1 MTDGKLPIGI
11 FDSGVGGLT
20 VLAAMQR
27 RMPHED
33 MLYLGDT
40 ARLPYGTKSPDT
52 ITRYA
57 LQAASRLVAQRI
69 KLLVIACN
77 TATAAALPALRRH
90 FAPLPVI
97 GVVEPGATAAV
108 ESSRNGHVAVIA
120 TEATIG
126 RGAYQEALQR
136 LCPGIRVTAKACS
149 LLVAL
154 AEEGWLNGRECESI
168 VARYLNPIFAREDAP
183 DCLLLGCTHFPLL
196 LSPIRKVLGPDARIV
211 DSADTTAQC
220 VLDELASTG
229 LLRIR
234 KGKVQIRFF
243 TTDDPERFARTGSLF
258 LGASLPIKAVQL
270 VDL

>member
-1 MTDGKLPIGI
+1 MTAGNLPIGL

-20 VLAAMQR
+20 VLAAMR
-27 RMPHED
+27 RCMPHED

-40 ARLPYGTKSPDT
+40 ARLPYGTKSSDT

-57 LQAASRLVAQRI
+57 LQATAKLVAQRI

-77 TATAAALPALRRH
+77 TATAAALPALRSH

-97 GVVEPGATAAV
+97 GVVEPGAAAAV
-108 ESSRNGHVAVIA
+108 ESTRKGHVAVIA
-120 TEATIG
+120 TEATI
-126 RGAYQEALQR
+126 RRAAYQQTLRR
-136 LCPGIRVTAKACS
+136 LSPGMRITPLPCS

-154 AEEGWLNGRECESI
+154 AEEGWLDGRECES
-168 VARYLNPIFAREDAP
+168 VVERYLSPIFQKRDAP

-196 LSPIRKVLGPDARIV
+196 LAPIRKVLGPEMRIV
-211 DSADTTAQC
+211 DSAETTARC

-229 LLRIR
+229 LLHGARG
-234 KGKVQIRFF
+234 KGKIRFL

-258 LGASLPIKAVQL
+258 LGASLPLKAVQL

>member
-1 MTDGKLPIGI
+1 MTKLPIGL

-20 VLAAMQR
+20 VLAAMQH

-57 LQAASRLVAQRI
+57 LQAASKLVEQRI

-77 TATAAALPALRRH
+77 TATSTALPALRRH

-108 ESSRNGHVAVIA
+108 ERSRKGHVAVIA

-136 LCPGIRVTAKACS
+136 LRPGIRVTPRPCS

-154 AEEGWLNGRECESI
+154 AEEGWLDGRECESI
-168 VARYLNPIFAREDAP
+168 VARYLNPIFKGRDAP

-196 LSPIRKVLGPDARIV
+196 LSPIRKVLGPDVQIV
-211 DSADTTAQC
+211 DSAATTAQC

-229 LLRIR
+229 LLRAGTGR
-234 KGKVQIRFF
+234 GKVHFF
-243 TTDDPERFARTGSLF
+243 TTDDPDRFVRTGSRF
-258 LGASLPIKAVQL
+258 LGVALPIKAVQL

>member
-1 MTDGKLPIGI
+1 MSAGTLPIGL

-20 VLAAMQR
+20 VLAAMRR
-27 RMPHED
+27 RMPYED

-57 LQAASRLVAQRI
+57 LQAASKLVEQGI

-77 TATAAALPALRRH
+77 TASAAALPVLRRH

-97 GVVEPGATAAV
+97 GVVEPGAVAAA
-108 ESSRNGHVAVIA
+108 ESSRNGHIAVIA

-136 LCPGIRVTAKACS
+136 LRPGVRITPRPCS

-154 AEEGWLNGRECESI
+154 AEEGWLSGRECESV
-168 VARYLNPIFAREDAP
+168 VARYLRPIFKKRDAP

-196 LSPIRKVLGPDARIV
+196 LAPIRKVLGPDAQIV
-211 DSADTTAQC
+211 DSAETTAQR
-220 VLDELASTG
+220 VLDELAVTG
-229 LLRIR
+229 LLRLR
-234 KGKVQIRFF
+234 RGKGTVRFF
-243 TTDDPERFARTGSLF
+243 TTDDPERFARTGARF
-258 LGASLPIKAVQL
+258 LGVSRPLGAVRL

>member
-1 MTDGKLPIGI
+1 VNADSLPIGL

-20 VLAAMQR
+20 VLAAIQR
-27 RMPHED
+27 RMPNENL
-33 MLYLGDT
+33 LYLGDT
-40 ARLPYGTKSPDT
+40 ARLPYGTKSPGT
-52 ITRYA
+52 IARYA
-57 LQAASRLVAQRI
+57 LQAASKLVALRI

-77 TATAAALPALRRH
+77 TATSTALPDLRRH

-97 GVVEPGATAAV
+97 GVIEPGAAAAV
-108 ESSRNGHVAVIA
+108 ESSRKAHVAVIA

-136 LCPGIRVTAKACS
+136 LQPGIRVTSKPCS

-154 AEEGWLNGRECESI
+154 AEEGWLEGRECESV
-168 VARYLNPIFAREDAP
+168 VARYLNPIFKNEDAP

-196 LSPIRKVLGPDARIV
+196 LNPIRNILNPDVRIV
-211 DSADTTAQC
+211 DSAETTAQC

-229 LLRIR
+229 LLRKNR
-234 KGKVQIRFF
+234 NKGKVRFF
-243 TTDDPERFARTGSLF
+243 TTDDPERFVHTGSLF
-258 LGASLPIKAVQL
+258 LGAALPLNSVQL